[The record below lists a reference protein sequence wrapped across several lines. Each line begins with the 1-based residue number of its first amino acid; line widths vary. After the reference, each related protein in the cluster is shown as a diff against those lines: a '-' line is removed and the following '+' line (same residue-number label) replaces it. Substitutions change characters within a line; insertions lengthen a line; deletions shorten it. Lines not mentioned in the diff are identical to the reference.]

1 VSYAIGVADP
11 LSVRV
16 DTAGTGAIRDVD
28 LAKVIREVFPLK
40 PRAMIEYLNL
50 LRPIYRKTAEGG
62 HFGRELPEFTW
73 EELRKVDE
81 LKHAARKYEK

>member
-1 VSYAIGVADP
+1 VADP

-16 DTAGTGAIRDVD
+16 DTGGTGKIPDVA
-28 LAKVIREVFPLK
+28 LAKVIRNVFPLK
-40 PRAMIEYLNL
+40 PREMIRYLNL

-81 LKHAARKYEK
+81 LKQAAKACK